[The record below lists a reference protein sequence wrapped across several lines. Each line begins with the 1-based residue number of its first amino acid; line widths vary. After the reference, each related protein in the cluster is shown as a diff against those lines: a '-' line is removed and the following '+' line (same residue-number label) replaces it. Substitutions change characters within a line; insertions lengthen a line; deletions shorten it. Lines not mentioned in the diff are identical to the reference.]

1 MEKINSKE
9 AISLTVSCS
18 LGIAV
23 LVSSQIIASECLS
36 ASLINTGYIS
46 LIAVALTFVVCS
58 LYKKFIGISFLDI
71 TEFLGG
77 KFLKVIVGIAF
88 LLYFIFTASIV
99 LCKTVN
105 CLQIVYY
112 PMTHPNYTVLLFA
125 IAAGLACN
133 FKNSG
138 FMRATFIIVPIVI
151 IAIIFIFVGNLKNFN
166 YNNIFPIMGH
176 GLSSTFIEGATNL
189 FTFGGIAYLFFLPQN
204 LKRPDKFLSVSII
217 STIISSILLTFV
229 TATIILMF
237 NKNVTSGQ
245 LFPLY
250 IAVRYIEFG
259 TFFQRLDSAFLL
271 ILNIAICSFLGIYAN
286 LCLDIIKE
294 ITGAT
299 DSRPISYSFAL
310 LLYACTITIESKYEL
325 EFIQNSFF
333 KEFFFSIIAIGL
345 IVLIFA
351 NLKKCFFMRNS
362 THTKNLGRNEIKNE

>member
-1 MEKINSKE
+1 MEKINNKE
-9 AISLTVSCS
+9 AIFLIVSCS
-18 LGIAV
+18 LGITV
-23 LVSSQIIASECLS
+23 LVSSQIIVSGCLS

-46 LIAVALTFVVCS
+46 FIAITLTFIVCS

-77 KFLKVIVGIAF
+77 KFLKFIVGIAF

-99 LCKTVN
+99 LCKAVN

-125 IAAGLACN
+125 ISAGIACN
-133 FKNSG
+133 LKNNG

-151 IAIIFIFVGNLKNFN
+151 VAIVFIFVGNLKNFN
-166 YNNIFPIMGH
+166 YDNIFPIMGH
-176 GLSSTFIEGATNL
+176 GWSSTFIEGATNL
-189 FTFGGIAYLFFLPQN
+189 FTFGGIAYMFFLPQN
-204 LKRPDKFLSVSII
+204 LKRPDKFMSISII
-217 STIISSILLTFV
+217 STVISSILLTFV

-245 LFPLY
+245 LFPIY

-286 LCLDIIKE
+286 LCVDIIKE
-294 ITGAT
+294 IIGVS
-299 DSRPISYSFAL
+299 DSRPISYSFCL
-310 LLYACTITIESKYEL
+310 LLYASTIIIESKFEL
-325 EFIQNSFF
+325 EFIQNHFF
-333 KEFFFSIIAIGL
+333 KTFFFSIISVGL
-345 IVLIFA
+345 LILLFA
-351 NLKKCFFMRNS
+351 NFKKLFLKENS
-362 THTKNLGRNEIKNE
+362 SLYEKSNLHTSHG